1 MWDPISIF
9 FCAYILN
16 IGMPDARLNVG
27 EVIKAN
33 EERLVTETIIMDAK
47 VREGA

>member
-16 IGMPDARLNVG
+16 IGMPEARLNVTD
-27 EVIKAN
+27 VIKAN
-33 EERLVTETIIMDAK
+33 EERLISEIIANDVN
-47 VREGA
+47 VREGV

>member
-16 IGMPDARLNVG
+16 IGLPEARLNVSD
-27 EVIKAN
+27 VIKAN
-33 EERLVTETIIMDAK
+33 EERLITETICRDIK
-47 VREGA
+47 VREGV